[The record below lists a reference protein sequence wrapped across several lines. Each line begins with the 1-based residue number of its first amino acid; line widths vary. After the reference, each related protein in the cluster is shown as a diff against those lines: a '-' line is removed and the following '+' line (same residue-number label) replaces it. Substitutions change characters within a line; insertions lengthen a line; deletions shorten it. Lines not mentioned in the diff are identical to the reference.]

1 MAQATDDFNASP
13 SQAEQILAEI
23 RQLRQDVE
31 QVSQEVEQANQ
42 NTNAFN
48 QKFDNYQKATQWVVQ
63 LAFSLIA
70 AATVTVIVSTVLGR

>member
-1 MAQATDDFNASP
+1 MAQATDDLNTNP
-13 SQAEQILAEI
+13 TQAEQILAEI

-31 QVSQEVEQANQ
+31 QVRQEVEQANQ

-48 QKFDNYQKATQWVVQ
+48 QKFGNYQKATQWVVQ

-70 AATVTVIVSTVLGR
+70 AATVTVIVSTVVGK

>member
-1 MAQATDDFNASP
+1 MAQATDDRSD
-13 SQAEQILAEI
+13 SQQVITEI
-23 RQLRQDVE
+23 RELK
-31 QVSQEVEQANQ
+31 QEVER
-42 NTNAFN
+42 FN